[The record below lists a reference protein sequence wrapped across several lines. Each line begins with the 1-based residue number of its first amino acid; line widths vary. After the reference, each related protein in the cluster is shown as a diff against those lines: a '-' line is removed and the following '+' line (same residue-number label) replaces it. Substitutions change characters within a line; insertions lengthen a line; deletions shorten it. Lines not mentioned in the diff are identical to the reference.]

1 MAERVEAQDR
11 MSTLQKALSDTDLL
25 DVLRGEG
32 GGVVWG
38 VGCGC
43 GWGEEWG

>member
-1 MAERVEAQDR
+1 MGIDEEQDR

-32 GGVVWG
+32 WGGVRWGGVVC
-38 VGCGC
+38 VG
-43 GWGEEWG
+43 